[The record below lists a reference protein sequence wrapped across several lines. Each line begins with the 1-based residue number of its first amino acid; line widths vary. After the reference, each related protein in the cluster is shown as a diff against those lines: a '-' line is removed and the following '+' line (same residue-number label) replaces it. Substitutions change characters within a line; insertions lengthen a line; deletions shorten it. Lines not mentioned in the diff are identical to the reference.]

1 METRAMKLAKTAKG
15 LIKGLAP
22 KQKQTRQQT
31 TKPSKPSP
39 LQTSLPRSHVG
50 LVVKEPDKL
59 STVGEEDEPEPEHAA
74 RPANIIAEAQRAATG
89 KSAAVILGKRPRHDM
104 GHPATA
110 IAIHE
115 DQDASLRDTSTR
127 RSHKAANATAAAVP
141 SEMVQ
146 TYSDEEES
154 DDNGSCYSEESEASE
169 DDVDES
175 VVEDMRKLEENFKGI
190 SQRYRLINRIGEG
203 TFSTVYKAEQLPPP
217 DEVDENDE
225 PADDDADPDA
235 PPSKRRKTNAAVS
248 KPTRSRRKPQMV
260 ALKKI
265 YVTSSPH
272 RILNELELLHEL
284 RDSPYICPLLT
295 AFRHLDQVV
304 AVLPYFR
311 HLDFRLYYRDF
322 LVNDMRHYFRS
333 LFNGLWHVHKAGIL
347 HRDIKPTNFLY
358 DHSRREGVLV
368 DFGLAER
375 QGTDWQPCLCTE
387 PKDKRREKFLN
398 SFAVQVL
405 HTQPDLMSTGYPKSD
420 SRPSRRANR
429 AGTRGFRAPEVL
441 LKCTSQTTKIDIW
454 SAGVILLTLLA
465 RRFPFFN
472 SADDV
477 DAMIEMASIFG
488 RRKMQTVAAMH
499 GQLFETNIETI
510 GERGFT
516 LDKIIIWASCREK
529 EHDTL
534 RAGEAQAVSFLQ
546 GLLELDCHKRLSA
559 KEALQHEFFTAPV
572 EDEEERAEREAQEAV
587 EEAERMKRR

>member
-1 METRAMKLAKTAKG
+1 
-15 LIKGLAP
+15 
-22 KQKQTRQQT
+22 
-31 TKPSKPSP
+31 
-39 LQTSLPRSHVG
+39 
-50 LVVKEPDKL
+50 
-59 STVGEEDEPEPEHAA
+59 
-74 RPANIIAEAQRAATG
+74 
-89 KSAAVILGKRPRHDM
+89 M
-104 GHPATA
+104 GHPT
-110 IAIHE
+110 IAILE
-115 DQDASLRDTSTR
+115 DEDAGLHGNR
-127 RSHKAANATAAAVP
+127 RPELITAAEMEHLRPEEEGSVDGSL
-141 SEMVQ
+141 SED
-146 TYSDEEES
+146 SEES
-154 DDNGSCYSEESEASE
+154 DDEI
-169 DDVDES
+169 DES
-175 VVEDMRKLEENFKGI
+175 VMEDMRKLEESFKGI
-190 SQRYRLINRIGEG
+190 SQKYRLINRIGEG
-203 TFSTVYKAEQLPPP
+203 TFSTVYKAEQLPEDNELGRAKDDST
-217 DEVDENDE
+217 DESNLDM
-225 PADDDADPDA
+225 
-235 PPSKRRKTNAAVS
+235 PPSKRRKTNTATGMA
-248 KPTRSRRKPQMV
+248 TRARRKPLIV

-272 RILNELELLHEL
+272 RIMNELELLHEL

-333 LFNGLWHVHKAGIL
+333 LFNALWHVHKAGIL

-358 DHSRREGVLV
+358 DHSKRQGVLV

-387 PKDKRREKFLN
+387 SKERRKEKFLN

-405 HTQPDLMSTGYPKSD
+405 QSQADLISTGYPKND

-488 RRKMQTVAAMH
+488 RKKMQAVAAMH

-516 LDKIIIWASCREK
+516 LEKIVIWASCREK
-529 EHDTL
+529 EHDSL
-534 RAGEAQAVSFLQ
+534 RAGEAQAVSFLR
-546 GLLELDCHKRLSA
+546 GLLELDAGKRWSA

-572 EDEEERAEREAQEAV
+572 EDEEERAEREAQEAFEEV
-587 EEAERMKRR
+587 ERKQCSC

>member
-1 METRAMKLAKTAKG
+1 MKLRKTARGVLKRLRPKQTIIDPANAPKASETRYNVVLSSPDAQESEEET
-15 LIKGLAP
+15 
-22 KQKQTRQQT
+22 TR
-31 TKPSKPSP
+31 
-39 LQTSLPRSHVG
+39 LPG
-50 LVVKEPDKL
+50 QL
-59 STVGEEDEPEPEHAA
+59 
-74 RPANIIAEAQRAATG
+74 QRAAAGT
-89 KSAAVILGKRPRHDM
+89 SASILGKRGRLSNNM
-104 GHPATA
+104 GHPN
-110 IAIHE
+110 ISIHE
-115 DQDASLRDTSTR
+115 DQDDLLHETR
-127 RSHKAANATAAAVP
+127 RPQNVKVNEMEHILSQDEESVEGSY
-141 SEMVQ
+141 SED
-146 TYSDEEES
+146 SEES
-154 DDNGSCYSEESEASE
+154 DDE
-169 DDVDES
+169 VDES
-175 VVEDMRKLEENFKGI
+175 VIEDMRKLEESFKGI
-190 SQRYRLINRIGEG
+190 SAKYRLINRIGEG
-203 TFSTVYKAEQLPPP
+203 TFSTVYKAEQLQQDDDP
-217 DEVDENDE
+217 DQENDE
-225 PADDDADPDA
+225 PEDESDTQG
-235 PPSKRRKTNAAVS
+235 PPSKRRKTNTAAGTH
-248 KPTRSRRKPQMV
+248 TRLRRRPQIV

-284 RDSPYICPLLT
+284 RESPYICPLLT

-333 LFNGLWHVHKAGIL
+333 LFNALWHVHKAGIL

-358 DHSRREGVLV
+358 DHSKRQGVLV

-375 QGTDWQPCLCTE
+375 QGTDWQPCLCCE
-387 PKDKRREKFLN
+387 ARDKRKDKFLN
-398 SFAVQVL
+398 SFAVQIL
-405 HTQPDLMSTGYPKSD
+405 QTQPDLVSTGYPKSD

-488 RRKMQTVAAMH
+488 RKKMQAVAAMH

-516 LDKIIIWASCREK
+516 LEKIILWASCREK
-529 EHDTL
+529 EHDAL
-534 RAGEAQAVSFLQ
+534 RAGEAQAVSFLS
-546 GLLELDCHKRLSA
+546 GLLELDAGKRWNA
-559 KEALQHEFFTAPV
+559 KEALQHAFFTAPI
-572 EDEEERAEREAQEAV
+572 EDEDERAEREAQEAA
-587 EEAERMKRR
+587 EQAERMRR

>member
-1 METRAMKLAKTAKG
+1 MKLAKSSRAVLWSLRPRRPTA
-15 LIKGLAP
+15 IKPTVAKHP
-22 KQKQTRQQT
+22 KDKHSQYNVVLTPTDALEVEDAEEEGADSARRE
-31 TKPSKPSP
+31 
-39 LQTSLPRSHVG
+39 SLP
-50 LVVKEPDKL
+50 LE
-59 STVGEEDEPEPEHAA
+59 
-74 RPANIIAEAQRAATG
+74 AETQRAAAGEFATAR
-89 KSAAVILGKRPRHDM
+89 SQILGKRSRLDM
-104 GHPATA
+104 GHPD

-115 DQDASLRDTSTR
+115 DAEDIFHDARNSQKL
-127 RSHKAANATAAAVP
+127 RSH
-141 SEMVQ
+141 EMDQ
-146 TYSDEEES
+146 AHYDEEDES
-154 DDNGSCYSEESEASE
+154 IAGSCSEDSEESEDE
-169 DDVDES
+169 VDES
-175 VVEDMRKLEENFKGI
+175 VVEDMRKLEESFTGI
-190 SQRYRLINRIGEG
+190 SEKYRLINRIGEG
-203 TFSTVYKAEQLPPP
+203 TFSTVYKAEQLPQA
-217 DEVDENDE
+217 DDLDQENDAPE
-225 PADDDADPDA
+225 EVLDDDM
-235 PPSKRRKTNAAVS
+235 PPHKRRKTNSTDMHA
-248 KPTRSRRKPQMV
+248 RSRRRPQIV

-304 AVLPYFR
+304 AVLPYFK

-358 DHSRREGVLV
+358 DHSKRQGVLV

-375 QGTDWQPCLCTE
+375 QGTDWQQCLCTE
-387 PKDKRREKFLN
+387 LKERRKDKFLN
-398 SFAVQVL
+398 SVAIQML
-405 HTQPDLMSTGYPKSD
+405 QNQADLMSNGHPKND

-477 DAMIEMASIFG
+477 DAMIEIASIFG
-488 RRKMQTVAAMH
+488 RKKMKGVAAMH
-499 GQLFETNIETI
+499 GQVFETNIETI

-516 LDKIIIWASCREK
+516 LEKIILWASCREK
-529 EHDTL
+529 EHDQL
-534 RAGEAQAVSFLQ
+534 RAGEAQAVSFLE
-546 GLLELDCHKRLSA
+546 GLLELDPAKRLSA

-572 EDEEERAEREAQEAV
+572 EDEEERAEREAQDDL
-587 EEAERMKRR
+587 EEQQRLRRR

>member
-1 METRAMKLAKTAKG
+1 MKLATSARGVLKS
-15 LIKGLAP
+15 LRS
-22 KQKQTRQQT
+22 KQTNLQS
-31 TKPSKPSP
+31 TKTSKAP
-39 LQTSLPRSHVG
+39 LSRYHVLLSDSG
-50 LVVKEPDKL
+50 VGDTPTKEAESESA
-59 STVGEEDEPEPEHAA
+59 STRHREKAR
-74 RPANIIAEAQRAATG
+74 RPAAGIQG
-89 KSAAVILGKRPRHDM
+89 KEVRECFDQGNM
-104 GHPATA
+104 GHTP

-115 DQDASLRDTSTR
+115 DAQEQLRGGEEEAD
-127 RSHKAANATAAAVP
+127 N
-141 SEMVQ
+141 MVQ
-146 TYSDEEES
+146 CQAEDEDSLNESFSDDSDES
-154 DDNGSCYSEESEASE
+154 DDEVN
-169 DDVDES
+169 ES
-175 VVEDMRKLEENFKGI
+175 VVDDMRRLEESFRGI

-203 TFSTVYKAEQLPPP
+203 TFSTVYKAEELVQP
-217 DEVDENDE
+217 DELGQENE
-225 PADDDADPDA
+225 DPTNESSSEG
-235 PPSKRRKTNAAVS
+235 PPSKRRKTSAASGTVS
-248 KPTRSRRKPQMV
+248 RPRRKGLLV

-272 RILNELELLHEL
+272 RIMNELELLHEL
-284 RDSPYICPLLT
+284 RHSQYICPLLT

-304 AVLPYFR
+304 AVLPYFK

-322 LVNDMRHYFRS
+322 LINDMRHYFRC
-333 LFNGLWHVHKAGIL
+333 LFNGLAHVHKAGIL

-358 DHSRREGVLV
+358 DHTRRFGVLV

-387 PKDKRREKFLN
+387 SRERRRDRFIN
-398 SFAVQVL
+398 SYAVQAL
-405 HTQPDLMSTGYPKSD
+405 QSTTEQMSTGYPKND

-488 RRKMQTVAAMH
+488 RKKMQSVAAMH

-516 LDKIIIWASCREK
+516 FEKIIIWASCREK
-529 EHDTL
+529 EQDTL
-534 RAGEAQAVSFLQ
+534 RPGEAQAVAFLH
-546 GLLELDCHKRLSA
+546 GLLELDAGKRWSA
-559 KEALQHEFFTAPV
+559 REALQHEFLTAPV
-572 EDEEERAEREAQEAV
+572 EDEEERAEREAQEAID
-587 EEAERMKRR
+587 EEARGARR

>member
-1 METRAMKLAKTAKG
+1 MKLSRSARGVLRSLRPRAAD
-15 LIKGLAP
+15 IKS
-22 KQKQTRQQT
+22 
-31 TKPSKPSP
+31 TKSTKS
-39 LQTSLPRSHVG
+39 PRSSRNSKTRYN
-50 LVVKEPDKL
+50 VVLTSVDASEAEEEG
-59 STVGEEDEPEPEHAA
+59 TVSSRRRPGEFEVQ
-74 RPANIIAEAQRAATG
+74 RPAAGN
-89 KSAAVILGKRPRHDM
+89 SASACILGKRRGHEANDM
-104 GHPATA
+104 GHPN

-115 DQDASLRDTSTR
+115 DPDEVFHDAPHSQHLRAKGMGQGHYEDD
-127 RSHKAANATAAAVP
+127 
-141 SEMVQ
+141 
-146 TYSDEEES
+146 DES
-154 DDNGSCYSEESEASE
+154 MDGSCSE
-169 DDVDES
+169 DSEHSEDEVDES
-175 VVEDMRKLEENFKGI
+175 VMEDMHKLEESFKGI
-190 SQRYRLINRIGEG
+190 SQKYRLINRIGEG
-203 TFSTVYKAEQLPPP
+203 TFSTVYKAEQLPQP
-217 DEVDENDE
+217 DDLDVENDE
-225 PADDDADPDA
+225 VGDQLDEQL
-235 PPSKRRKTNAAVS
+235 PPSKRRKTNTAS
-248 KPTRSRRKPQMV
+248 IHPRWRRRPQIV

-333 LFNGLWHVHKAGIL
+333 LFNALWHVHKAGIL

-358 DHSRREGVLV
+358 DHSKRQGVLV

-375 QGTDWQPCLCTE
+375 QGTDWQACLCTE
-387 PKDKRREKFLN
+387 QKEKRKEKFLN

-405 HTQPDLMSTGYPKSD
+405 QTQPDLQSNGFPKND

-488 RRKMQTVAAMH
+488 RKKMQGVAAMH

-516 LDKIIIWASCREK
+516 LEKIVLWASCREK
-529 EHDTL
+529 EHDQL
-534 RAGEAQAVSFLQ
+534 RAGEDQAVAFLQ
-546 GLLELDCHKRLSA
+546 GLLELDPTKRWSA
-559 KEALQHEFFTAPV
+559 KEALQHEFFTSPV
-572 EDEEERAEREAQEAV
+572 EDEEERAEREAQETI
-587 EEAERMKRR
+587 EEHERMRQR

>member
-1 METRAMKLAKTAKG
+1 M
-15 LIKGLAP
+15 P
-22 KQKQTRQQT
+22 
-31 TKPSKPSP
+31 
-39 LQTSLPRSHVG
+39 
-50 LVVKEPDKL
+50 VKK
-59 STVGEEDEPEPEHAA
+59 
-74 RPANIIAEAQRAATG
+74 
-89 KSAAVILGKRPRHDM
+89 
-104 GHPATA
+104 
-110 IAIHE
+110 
-115 DQDASLRDTSTR
+115 
-127 RSHKAANATAAAVP
+127 
-141 SEMVQ
+141 
-146 TYSDEEES
+146 
-154 DDNGSCYSEESEASE
+154 
-169 DDVDES
+169 
-175 VVEDMRKLEENFKGI
+175 
-190 SQRYRLINRIGEG
+190 
-203 TFSTVYKAEQLPPP
+203 
-217 DEVDENDE
+217 
-225 PADDDADPDA
+225 
-235 PPSKRRKTNAAVS
+235 RKTNSATAMSV
-248 KPTRSRRKPQMV
+248 RARRKPRTV

-284 RDSPYICPLLT
+284 RGSPYICPLLT

-333 LFNGLWHVHKAGIL
+333 LFSALAHVHRAGIL

-358 DHSRREGVLV
+358 DHSQRQGVLV

-387 PKDKRREKFLN
+387 PREKRKDKFLN
-398 SFAVQVL
+398 SFAVQIL
-405 HTQPDLMSTGYPKSD
+405 QTQPDLLSTGYPKSD

-454 SAGVILLTLLA
+454 SAGVILLTLLS

-488 RRKMQTVAAMH
+488 RKRMQAVAAMH

-516 LDKIIIWASCREK
+516 LEKIIIWASCREK

-546 GLLELDCHKRLSA
+546 GLLELDSGKRFSA
-559 KEALQHEFFTAPV
+559 KEALMHEFITAPV
-572 EDEEERAEREAQEAV
+572 EDEEERAEREAQEAA
-587 EEAERMKRR
+587 EEEERRR